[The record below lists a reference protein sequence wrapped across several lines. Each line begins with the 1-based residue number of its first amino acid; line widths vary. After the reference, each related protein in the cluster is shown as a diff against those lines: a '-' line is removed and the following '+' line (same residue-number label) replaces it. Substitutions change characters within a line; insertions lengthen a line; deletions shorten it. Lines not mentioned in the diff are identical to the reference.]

1 MTGWEKSDK
10 LAIELTQDIVKEA
23 NFRYQSFITWEEYT
37 LAFIRKVFVQ
47 KGFEG
52 KYYA

>member
-1 MTGWEKSDK
+1 MTGWEKSDN
-10 LAIELTQDIVKEA
+10 IVGELTDAIRVSS
-23 NFRYQSFITWEEYT
+23 NYRYQSFITWENYT